1 MDPTQMPAGVPPEG
15 VMPNFVDPPS
25 LSPVYRGIIYSFVP
39 LMFVFVVCRL
49 YVRTRTFRDF
59 GFDDL
64 FCILGASSII
74 AYCGVLIPLLDR
86 PLGRHLWDVPVSDIT
101 NSYLESSTI
110 ILVLFFLGALFV
122 KLTLLLLYRRLF
134 KIHRLA
140 SIMIWGGVAVSSVFY
155 LVSVILILDH
165 CVPEGGQTW
174 LSMAYTGSCT
184 PVQNGLSEA
193 SGIFGLVSD
202 LYILA
207 IPVWLISRLNSPTK
221 RKVGVMAVFLTGLIA
236 CGFSAAGLAA
246 RFQWRQADGTYS
258 MLYVFGILELNIGN
272 ICACMPVLVPL
283 VRGLAQ
289 SLSSVWQSVNHY
301 YYVFTHNPYTTED
314 DTGKGSRSTE
324 ETRADLPEVP
334 RGTFSGLR
342 TFMRNYHRSSAATTE
357 HDTRGSTTVLA
368 TQDSNFHDYHSQ
380 LKNIWEHDAERNM
393 SSEMGDSGS
402 RTLPGSSGT
411 GSQRH
416 FA

>member
-1 MDPTQMPAGVPPEG
+1 M
-15 VMPNFVDPPS
+15 
-25 LSPVYRGIIYSFVP
+25 
-39 LMFVFVVCRL
+39 
-49 YVRTRTFRDF
+49 
-59 GFDDL
+59 
-64 FCILGASSII
+64 
-74 AYCGVLIPLLDR
+74 
-86 PLGRHLWDVPVSDIT
+86 
-101 NSYLESSTI
+101 
-110 ILVLFFLGALFV
+110 

-221 RKVGVMAVFLTGLIA
+221 RKVGVMAVFLTGLMSVHFPIPRTLLSADSLSSA

-258 MLYVFGILELNIGN
+258 MLYVFG
-272 ICACMPVLVPL
+272 
-283 VRGLAQ
+283 
-289 SLSSVWQSVNHY
+289 
-301 YYVFTHNPYTTED
+301 
-314 DTGKGSRSTE
+314 
-324 ETRADLPEVP
+324 
-334 RGTFSGLR
+334 
-342 TFMRNYHRSSAATTE
+342 
-357 HDTRGSTTVLA
+357 
-368 TQDSNFHDYHSQ
+368 
-380 LKNIWEHDAERNM
+380 
-393 SSEMGDSGS
+393 
-402 RTLPGSSGT
+402 
-411 GSQRH
+411 
-416 FA
+416 